1 MVIVV
6 CTGPYREAQELQSSD
21 ASRNKHWKVGPD
33 ICTIMNEICFG
44 TATTQSRI
52 PSEIYGVSDPSCIY
66 ENDQNPP
73 PSHQNEKVTALTS

>member
-6 CTGPYREAQELQSSD
+6 CTGPYREAQELQSD
-21 ASRNKHWKVGPD
+21 AGRNKHWKVGPN

-52 PSEIYGVSDPSCIY
+52 PSEICGVSDPSCIY
-66 ENDQNPP
+66 ENDQNPLSIAP
-73 PSHQNEKVTALTS
+73 ELKVTALTS